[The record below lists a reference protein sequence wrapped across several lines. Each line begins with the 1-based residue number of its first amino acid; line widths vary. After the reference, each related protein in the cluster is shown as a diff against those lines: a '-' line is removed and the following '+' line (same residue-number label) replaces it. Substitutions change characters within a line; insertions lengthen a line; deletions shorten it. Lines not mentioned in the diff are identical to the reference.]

1 MTAALCAALVDIG
14 DIRGETMALRLEDK
28 QAIVAEV
35 NQAAT
40 TALAA
45 VLSDYRG
52 LTVSEM
58 TELRAKARS
67 SGVYL
72 KVIRN
77 TLAKRAIEGTEY
89 ECLNDA
95 FVGPT
100 MVAFSQEDPG
110 SAARLIKDCAKEY
123 DALKIKA
130 LSIGGQVYGPEDIDR
145 VAKLPTRD
153 EALALL
159 MSVMQAP
166 ITKLA
171 RTFNEVPGKLVR
183 TVAAI
188 RDQKQAG
195 GDAAAE
201 G

>member
-1 MTAALCAALVDIG
+1 
-14 DIRGETMALRLEDK
+14 MALRLEDK

-89 ECLNDA
+89 ECLNEA

-123 DALKIKA
+123 DALTIKA

-166 ITKLA
+166 VTKLA
-171 RTFNEVPGKLVR
+171 RTLNEVPGKLVR

-195 GDAAAE
+195 GDAAAD